1 MLTVHQI
8 AKSYGV
14 EQVLAD
20 VSFSVGAGER
30 VGLVGPNGGGKT
42 TLLRV
47 IAGHEPADSGHVRL
61 SPGDLRLGYL
71 AQGLV
76 FAPGETA
83 SDFLARG
90 REDAQGLSSELSRL
104 AEALMSEPHNAALQR
119 MYDSVLVRLAMAA
132 QGEGHVVE
140 TLKMLG
146 LEAVALDT
154 TVAAFSGG
162 QKTRLALA
170 GVLLSDP
177 QVLLLDEPTNHLDIA
192 MLEWLENWLAG
203 FRGAAVVVSHDRTF
217 LDHTVSR
224 ILDLDPRTHAVRAYS
239 GNYSAYV
246 AQKSAERERQQDQW
260 RDEQTEIRRLRQD
273 IAATKEQALWV
284 ERTTT
289 SRQPT
294 VRRYAK
300 KVARKAVS
308 RERKLERFIES
319 DERVAKPKSDW
330 QMKLAFG
337 EVAVGG
343 QDVLVTEALSVGYG
357 THVLLRDLNLH
368 VRHGERIALTGP
380 NGSGKTTL
388 LRTIAG
394 VLPPL
399 AGASRLGA
407 AVRTGYMAQEQEGL
421 DPALDALATIRAA
434 ASFSETEARNFLHY
448 FLFSNDDVFTPVRSL
463 SFGERS
469 RLMLACLVARG
480 CNFLLLDEPIN
491 HLDVPSRERFEQA
504 LAGFDG
510 TILAVTHDRY
520 FIARFAARI
529 WRSQDDYIRED

>member
-1 MLTVHQI
+1 M
-8 AKSYGV
+8 
-14 EQVLAD
+14 
-20 VSFSVGAGER
+20 
-30 VGLVGPNGGGKT
+30 
-42 TLLRV
+42 
-47 IAGHEPADSGHVRL
+47 
-61 SPGDLRLGYL
+61 
-71 AQGLV
+71 
-76 FAPGETA
+76 
-83 SDFLARG
+83 
-90 REDAQGLSSELSRL
+90 
-104 AEALMSEPHNAALQR
+104 
-119 MYDSVLVRLAMAA
+119 
-132 QGEGHVVE
+132 
-140 TLKMLG
+140 
-146 LEAVALDT
+146 
-154 TVAAFSGG
+154 
-162 QKTRLALA
+162 
-170 GVLLSDP
+170 
-177 QVLLLDEPTNHLDIA
+177 
-192 MLEWLENWLAG
+192 
-203 FRGAAVVVSHDRTF
+203 VSHDRTF

-224 ILDLDPRTHAVRAYS
+224 ILDLDPRSHSVRAYT
-239 GNYSAYV
+239 GNYTAYV
-246 AQKSAERERQQDQW
+246 EQKSAERERQEDQW
-260 RDEQTEIRRLRQD
+260 RDEQAEIRRLRQD

-308 RERKLERFIES
+308 REKKLERFIES
-319 DERVAKPKSDW
+319 DERVEKPKSDW

-337 EVAVGG
+337 EVALGG

-357 THVLLRDLNLH
+357 SHVLLRDLNLH

-388 LRTIAG
+388 LRTITG

-407 AVRTGYMAQEQEGL
+407 GVRTGYMAQEQEGL

-448 FLFSNDDVFTPVRSL
+448 FLFSSDDVFTPVRSL

-520 FIARFAARI
+520 FIDRFAARI
-529 WRSQDDYIRED
+529 WRSQGDHVRED

>member
-90 REDAQGLSSELSRL
+90 REDAQGLSSELARL

-119 MYDSVLVRLAMAA
+119 MYDSVLARLATAA
-132 QGEGHVVE
+132 QDEGHVVE

-529 WRSQDDYIRED
+529 WRSEDDYIRED

>member
-8 AKSYGV
+8 AKTYGV

-20 VSFSVGAGER
+20 VTFSVGAGER

-42 TLLRV
+42 TLLRI

-61 SPGDLRLGYL
+61 SPSDLRLGYL
-71 AQGLV
+71 LQGLV

-83 SDFLARG
+83 RDFLARG
-90 REDAQGLSSELSRL
+90 QEDAQGLSSELSRL
-104 AEALMSEPHNAALQR
+104 AEALMSAPHNAALQR
-119 MYDSVLVRLAMAA
+119 TYDSVLARLTTAS
-132 QGEGHVVE
+132 QDEGRVAE
-140 TLKMLG
+140 TLEMLG
-146 LEAVALDT
+146 LEAAALDT
-154 TVAAFSGG
+154 TVAALSGG

-203 FRGAAVVVSHDRTF
+203 FRGAALVVSHDRTF
-217 LDHTVSR
+217 LDHTVFR
-224 ILDLDPRTHAVRAYS
+224 ILDLDPRSHSVRAYT
-239 GNYSAYV
+239 GNYTAYV
-246 AQKSAERERQQDQW
+246 EQKSAERERQQDQW
-260 RDEQTEIRRLRQD
+260 RDEQAEIRRLRQD

-308 RERKLERFIES
+308 REKKLERFIES

-343 QDVLVTEALSVGYG
+343 QDVLLTEALSVGYG
-357 THVLLRDLNLH
+357 AHVVLRDLNLH

-388 LRTIAG
+388 LRTVAG

-407 AVRTGYMAQEQEGL
+407 GVRTGYMAQEQEGL
-421 DPALDALATIRAA
+421 DPALNALVTIRAA

-448 FLFSNDDVFTPVRSL
+448 FLFGNDDVFTPVRSL

-520 FIARFAARI
+520 FIARFAARV
-529 WRSQDDYIRED
+529 WRSEDDHIRED

>member
-1 MLTVHQI
+1 MLTAHQI
-8 AKSYGV
+8 SKAFGV

-20 VSFSVGAGER
+20 VTFNIGAGER

-42 TLLRV
+42 TLLRI
-47 IAGHEPADSGHVRL
+47 IAGKEPADGGHVRL
-61 SPGDLRLGYL
+61 APGDLRMGYL
-71 AQGLV
+71 PQGIV
-76 FAPGETA
+76 FAAGE
-83 SDFLARG
+83 SVGDFLASG
-90 REDAQGLSSELSRL
+90 RENAQALSAELARL
-104 AEALMSEPHNAALQR
+104 AEALMTEPQSALLQHAYEDVLARLGAATGGDGAVAETLVTLGLGATTLDTPVAAL
-119 MYDSVLVRLAMAA
+119 
-132 QGEGHVVE
+132 
-140 TLKMLG
+140 
-146 LEAVALDT
+146 
-154 TVAAFSGG
+154 SGG

-170 GVLLSDP
+170 RVLLSDP
-177 QVLLLDEPTNHLDIA
+177 EVLLLDEPTNHLDIA
-192 MLEWLENWLAG
+192 MLEWLEAWLAG
-203 FRGAAVVVSHDRTF
+203 FRGAALVVSHDRTF
-217 LDHTVSR
+217 LDHTVAR
-224 ILDLDPRTHAVRAYS
+224 ILDLDPRSHAVRSYT

-246 AQKSAERERQQDQW
+246 DQKIAERDRQQSQW
-260 RDEQTEIRRLRQD
+260 RDEQSEIRRLRQD

-308 RERKLERFIES
+308 REKKLERYVDS
-319 DERVAKPKSDW
+319 DERVEKPKADW

-337 EVAVGG
+337 EVVTGG
-343 QDVLVTEALSVGYG
+343 QDVLVTESLSVGYG
-357 THVLLRDLNLH
+357 SHVLLHDLDLH

-394 VLPPL
+394 VLTPL
-399 AGASRLGA
+399 AGATRLGA
-407 AVRTGYMAQEQEGL
+407 GVRAGYMAQEQEVL

-434 ASFSETEARNFLHY
+434 ASFTETEARNFLHY
-448 FLFSNDDVFTPVRSL
+448 FLFSNDDVFTPVPSL
-463 SFGERS
+463 SFGERA

-520 FIARFAARI
+520 FIDRFAARL
-529 WRSQDDYIRED
+529 WRANDGTVREA